1 MTTPV
6 DPPQGELSQPDA
18 SSAYSFAAG
27 TKFVE
32 LLVPTD
38 TVLRQKGGAYSVYS
52 EVLRD
57 DQCAS
62 CYQQRRDAVVAA
74 EIMVEPGGKRA
85 IDTKAADFLR
95 EQIAALEFDRHTR
108 GMHSAV
114 WYGHAVGELIY
125 ATDGRYITVEDI
137 RVREVGRFRFSRDRQ
152 LFLRAQ
158 TGDELM
164 PDRKFWVVNT
174 GVYHDDEP
182 YGLGLAH
189 YAYWPVFFKRNGI
202 KFWLVFAE
210 KFAMPTITG
219 KAPAGQFD
227 DDKRR
232 AEILAQLRGFATNP
246 AILVPDGIEV
256 DLLEATRS
264 GATSYQELVN
274 AMDAALSK
282 IILSQTMTTD
292 NGSSLSQAKVHEGV
306 RDLVV
311 KSDADLLCQTWNRGP
326 ARWLTEWNF
335 PGAAIPRVWRNTEPP
350 EDLTARAERD
360 SKIYALG
367 YEPTEDYVK
376 DTYGEG
382 WVKRAIDKGLTPQ
395 QAQQVPG
402 QLAAEFAE
410 LGALAALRGARRID
424 QQQLSDAATRFA
436 SRYPEI
442 IGDRVKQVIDMAE
455 ATGDYETARRK
466 LVEMMAEG
474 PPAQTVEPLERAG
487 LLSRMLGYFRGQRAA

>member
-6 DPPQGELSQPDA
+6 DPPKGEISAPELSGA
-18 SSAYSFAAG
+18 SSLFAG
-27 TKFVE
+27 GKYVE
-32 LLVPTD
+32 LLTPAD

-85 IDTKAADFLR
+85 IDVKAADFLR
-95 EQIAALEFDRHTR
+95 EQIAALQFDRHTA

-114 WYGHAVGELIY
+114 WYGHAVSELLY
-125 ATDGRYITVEDI
+125 ATDGRYITIDDI
-137 RVREVGRFRFSRDRQ
+137 RVREVGRFKFSRDRK
-152 LFLRAQ
+152 LYLRTE
-158 TGDELM
+158 TGDEPM
-164 PDRKFWVVNT
+164 PERKFWTVNS

-189 YAYWPVFFKRNGI
+189 YAYWPVFFKRNDI
-202 KFWLVFAE
+202 KFWLVHKE

-232 AEILAQLRGFATNP
+232 AEILRQLRSFATET
-246 AILVPDGIEV
+246 AILIPEGVEV

-264 GATSYQELVN
+264 GTATYQELLN
-274 AMDAALSK
+274 AMDAAISK

-292 NGSSLSQAKVHEGV
+292 NGSSRSQAQVHEGV

-311 KSDADLLCQTWNRGP
+311 KSDADLLCQTWNAGP
-326 ARWLTEWNF
+326 ATWLTEWNF
-335 PGAAIPRVWRNTEPP
+335 PGAAVPRVWRNTEPP
-350 EDLTARAERD
+350 DDLTARAERD
-360 SKIYALG
+360 TKIYALG
-367 YEPTEDYVK
+367 FEPTEDYVK
-376 DTYGEG
+376 DTYGDG
-382 WVKRAIDKGLTPQ
+382 WVKRGMDMGLTPQ

-410 LGALAALRGARRID
+410 LGAIAALRGARRID
-424 QQQLSDAATRFA
+424 QQQLADAATRFA
-436 SRYPEI
+436 DRYPEI
-442 IGDRVKQVIDMAE
+442 IGARVRQVIDMAE
-455 ATGDYETARRK
+455 ASGDYETARRH
-466 LVEMMAEG
+466 LLEMMAEAA
-474 PPAQTVEPLERAG
+474 PAETVEPLERAG
-487 LLSRMLGYFRGQRAA
+487 LLSRMLGLFRGQRAA